1 MISRASSGPSS
12 VVRLL
17 VGFGAAGAVSLLVLV
32 IGTQQAAPWAQ
43 QPSGASSPSPSSPS
57 SSSQVYCGPW
67 EIEGGQGEGT
77 WVYWNVRWCYSPE
90 VSGGWYRDY
99 AGYSKTDPN
108 VTQSITPSADSVAI
122 GEPVTFH
129 ITETNNAPYALAF
142 LRVDFTLLN
151 PAEFVSA
158 TPSQGGPCT
167 NHVYQGTIVLC
178 DLGRLPAGATAVLDV
193 VLLPQEPGTNVAFVT
208 DYAGVS
214 GEGDLGTPLRTDQAE
229 TSKIGRAS

>member
-1 MISRASSGPSS
+1 MIYRPSSGPSS

-17 VGFGAAGAVSLLVLV
+17 VGFGAAGAVSLLVLLV
-32 IGTQQAAPWAQ
+32 IGTQQAGWAQ
-43 QPSGASSPSPSSPS
+43 QPSGASSSPSSP
-57 SSSQVYCGPW
+57 QVYCGPW
-67 EIEGGQGEGT
+67 EVEGGQGEGT

-99 AGYSKTDPN
+99 AGYSRTDPN
-108 VTQSITPSADSVAI
+108 VTQSITPSADAVAV

-129 ITETNNAPYALAF
+129 ITETNNAPYALAS
-142 LRVDFTLLN
+142 LRVSFTLPH

-158 TPSQGGPCT
+158 TPSQGGTCT

-193 VLLPQEPGTNVAFVT
+193 VLIPRERGTNEAFVT
-208 DYAGVS
+208 DYAESS
-214 GEGDLGTPLRTDQAE
+214 GSEDDLGTPLHTDQAR
-229 TSKIGRAS
+229 TSIQVYSR